1 MRYLQLDDKLI
12 EKICSYVKR
21 GICFRDAYQ
30 LAGIHK
36 KTGTHW
42 RGMAKKDI
50 KKGLTNKD
58 SLYIK
63 LSEAMDKAK
72 VWKYGILQE
81 AHTDHET

>member
-1 MRYLQLDDKLI
+1 MRHLQINDKLT
-12 EKICSYVKR
+12 ENICSYVKR

-30 LAGIHK
+30 LAGISKH
-36 KTGTHW
+36 TGLYW

-50 KKGLTNKD
+50 KKGLTHKD

-63 LSEAMDKAK
+63 LSEAMDRAK

-81 AHTDHET
+81 EKL